1 MYVQNY
7 LNITSKHTSSI
18 YGLITY
24 HRFQLQSIQNAIS
37 IVSYFMTIEL
47 VSLTERKKHQNQSIN
62 QYNGIANT
70 TRESENTAKYKEM
83 YRKCHNIPHSHHS
96 TLNDSID
103 LLSKKMEKHI
113 TSADSFKA
121 QVVKHQVSSKTDSE
135 AIQKK
140 STKLQQQLDAMNCK
154 FEQEKKEIRRMK
166 DEMNTKMNAIGER
179 TSSTDVQLQQLQTE
193 FQAIKAKVDEIQNYA
208 QSSTNLAT
216 TANGTPVQFVP
227 EWVLRERKKNN
238 IIIFG
243 LHEMDDDLAVIK
255 LLAADL
261 ELDLD
266 PSCDIVHNFRVG
278 TSNNGNVR
286 PLVVKF
292 ACLEKKNAMLLKAK
306 KLKGM
311 EKWNGVVVTHD
322 MTKLECQVE
331 KAWEMKL
338 RQDAE
343 QLNNSLTADEKSVKF
358 FKVIGGR
365 RERRIACF
373 PIK

>member
-1 MYVQNY
+1 MEIIQCDIVKLKN
-7 LNITSKHTSSI
+7 NVEK
-18 YGLITY
+18 LI
-24 HRFQLQSIQNAIS
+24 SVIDS
-37 IVSYFMTIEL
+37 VS
-47 VSLTERKKHQNQSIN
+47 
-62 QYNGIANT
+62 
-70 TRESENTAKYKEM
+70 
-83 YRKCHNIPHSHHS
+83 SHHS

-193 FQAIKAKVDEIQNYA
+193 FQAIKAKVDEIQTSA

-266 PSCDIVHNFRVG
+266 PSCDIVHNFHVG

-292 ACLEKKNAMLLKAK
+292 ACLEKKNAMLLNAK
-306 KLKGM
+306 KLKGK

>member
-1 MYVQNY
+1 MEIIQCDIVKLKN
-7 LNITSKHTSSI
+7 NVEK
-18 YGLITY
+18 LI
-24 HRFQLQSIQNAIS
+24 SVIDS
-37 IVSYFMTIEL
+37 VS
-47 VSLTERKKHQNQSIN
+47 
-62 QYNGIANT
+62 
-70 TRESENTAKYKEM
+70 
-83 YRKCHNIPHSHHS
+83 SHHS

-140 STKLQQQLDAMNCK
+140 STKLQQQLNAMNCK
-154 FEQEKKEIRRMK
+154 FEQEKKEIRRIK
-166 DEMNTKMNAIGER
+166 DDMNTKMK
-179 TSSTDVQLQQLQTE
+179 QLHTK

-227 EWVLRERKKNN
+227 KWVLRKRKKNN

>member
-1 MYVQNY
+1 MEIIQCDIVKLKN
-7 LNITSKHTSSI
+7 NVEK
-18 YGLITY
+18 LI
-24 HRFQLQSIQNAIS
+24 SVIDS
-37 IVSYFMTIEL
+37 VS
-47 VSLTERKKHQNQSIN
+47 
-62 QYNGIANT
+62 
-70 TRESENTAKYKEM
+70 
-83 YRKCHNIPHSHHS
+83 SHHS

-292 ACLEKKNAMLLKAK
+292 ACLEKKNAMQCKEAEK
-306 KLKGM
+306 DGKM
-311 EKWNGVVVTHD
+311 ERGCCHSRHD
-322 MTKLECQVE
+322 KIRMSSGESMGDEATTRCR
-331 KAWEMKL
+331 AI
-338 RQDAE
+338 E
-343 QLNNSLTADEKSVKF
+343 QFSYC
-358 FKVIGGR
+358 G
-365 RERRIACF
+365 
-373 PIK
+373 

>member
-1 MYVQNY
+1 MEIIQRDIVKLKNN
-7 LNITSKHTSSI
+7 LEK
-18 YGLITY
+18 LI
-24 HRFQLQSIQNAIS
+24 SVIDSVN
-37 IVSYFMTIEL
+37 
-47 VSLTERKKHQNQSIN
+47 
-62 QYNGIANT
+62 
-70 TRESENTAKYKEM
+70 
-83 YRKCHNIPHSHHS
+83 SHHA

-121 QVVKHQVSSKTDSE
+121 QVVKQQVSSKTDSE

-140 STKLQQQLDAMNCK
+140 STKLQNQLDGMNCK
-154 FEQEKKEIRRMK
+154 FEQEKKEIRRIK

-179 TSSTDVQLQQLQTE
+179 TASTDAQLQQLQTE

-292 ACLEKKNAMLLKAK
+292 AFLEKKNAMLLKAK

-343 QLNNSLTADEKSVKF
+343 HLNSSLTPVERSVKF

>member
-1 MYVQNY
+1 MEIIQCDIVKLKN
-7 LNITSKHTSSI
+7 NVEK
-18 YGLITY
+18 LI
-24 HRFQLQSIQNAIS
+24 SVIDS
-37 IVSYFMTIEL
+37 VS
-47 VSLTERKKHQNQSIN
+47 
-62 QYNGIANT
+62 
-70 TRESENTAKYKEM
+70 
-83 YRKCHNIPHSHHS
+83 SHHS

-292 ACLEKKNAMLLKAK
+292 ACLEKKNAMLLNAK
-306 KLKGM
+306 KLKGK

>member
-1 MYVQNY
+1 MEIIQCDIVELKN
-7 LNITSKHTSSI
+7 NVEK
-18 YGLITY
+18 LI
-24 HRFQLQSIQNAIS
+24 SVIDS
-37 IVSYFMTIEL
+37 VS
-47 VSLTERKKHQNQSIN
+47 
-62 QYNGIANT
+62 
-70 TRESENTAKYKEM
+70 
-83 YRKCHNIPHSHHS
+83 SHHS

-154 FEQEKKEIRRMK
+154 FEQEKKETRRIK

-179 TSSTDVQLQQLQTE
+179 TSSTDVQLQQLQTK
-193 FQAIKAKVDEIQNYA
+193 FQAIKAKVDEIQNSA

-278 TSNNGNVR
+278 TSNNGNMR

-365 RERRIACF
+365 RER
-373 PIK
+373 

>member
-1 MYVQNY
+1 MEIIQSDIVKLKN
-7 LNITSKHTSSI
+7 NVEK
-18 YGLITY
+18 LI
-24 HRFQLQSIQNAIS
+24 SVIDS
-37 IVSYFMTIEL
+37 VS
-47 VSLTERKKHQNQSIN
+47 
-62 QYNGIANT
+62 
-70 TRESENTAKYKEM
+70 
-83 YRKCHNIPHSHHS
+83 SHHS
-96 TLNDSID
+96 TLNDSIN

-140 STKLQQQLDAMNCK
+140 STKLQQQLDGMNCK
-154 FEQEKKEIRRMK
+154 FEQEKKEIRRIK

-193 FQAIKAKVDEIQNYA
+193 FLAIKAKVDGIQNYT

-216 TANGTPVQFVP
+216 TANGTPVQYVP

-278 TSNNGNVR
+278 TSNNGNMR

-338 RQDAE
+338 RQDTE
-343 QLNNSLTADEKSVKF
+343 HLRRSLTLVK
-358 FKVIGGR
+358 
-365 RERRIACF
+365 
-373 PIK
+373 

>member
-1 MYVQNY
+1 MEIIQSDIVKLKN
-7 LNITSKHTSSI
+7 NVEK
-18 YGLITY
+18 LI
-24 HRFQLQSIQNAIS
+24 SVIDS
-37 IVSYFMTIEL
+37 VS
-47 VSLTERKKHQNQSIN
+47 
-62 QYNGIANT
+62 
-70 TRESENTAKYKEM
+70 
-83 YRKCHNIPHSHHS
+83 SHHS

-121 QVVKHQVSSKTDSE
+121 QVVKHQVSSKTDSD

-193 FQAIKAKVDEIQNYA
+193 FQAIKAKVDEIQNSA
-208 QSSTNLAT
+208 QSSTNIAT

-266 PSCDIVHNFRVG
+266 PYCDIVKQWQRA
-278 TSNNGNVR
+278 
-286 PLVVKF
+286 PP
-292 ACLEKKNAMLLKAK
+292 
-306 KLKGM
+306 
-311 EKWNGVVVTHD
+311 
-322 MTKLECQVE
+322 
-331 KAWEMKL
+331 
-338 RQDAE
+338 
-343 QLNNSLTADEKSVKF
+343 
-358 FKVIGGR
+358 GG
-365 RERRIACF
+365 
-373 PIK
+373 

>member
-1 MYVQNY
+1 MEIIQCDIVKLKN
-7 LNITSKHTSSI
+7 NVEK
-18 YGLITY
+18 LI
-24 HRFQLQSIQNAIS
+24 SVIDS
-37 IVSYFMTIEL
+37 VS
-47 VSLTERKKHQNQSIN
+47 
-62 QYNGIANT
+62 
-70 TRESENTAKYKEM
+70 
-83 YRKCHNIPHSHHS
+83 SHHS

-154 FEQEKKEIRRMK
+154 FEQEKKEIRRIK

>member
-1 MYVQNY
+1 MEIIQRDIVKLKNN
-7 LNITSKHTSSI
+7 LEK
-18 YGLITY
+18 LI
-24 HRFQLQSIQNAIS
+24 SVIDSVN
-37 IVSYFMTIEL
+37 
-47 VSLTERKKHQNQSIN
+47 
-62 QYNGIANT
+62 
-70 TRESENTAKYKEM
+70 
-83 YRKCHNIPHSHHS
+83 SHHS
-96 TLNDSID
+96 TLNDSIN

-154 FEQEKKEIRRMK
+154 FEQEKKETRRIK

-227 EWVLRERKKNN
+227 EWVLRERKENN

-266 PSCDIVHNFRVG
+266 PSCDIVHNFHVG

-292 ACLEKKNAMLLKAK
+292 ACLEEKNAMLLKAK

-311 EKWNGVVVTHD
+311 KKWNGVVVTHD

-343 QLNNSLTADEKSVKF
+343 QLNNSLTAD
-358 FKVIGGR
+358 
-365 RERRIACF
+365 
-373 PIK
+373 

>member
-1 MYVQNY
+1 MEIIQRDIVKLKNN
-7 LNITSKHTSSI
+7 LEK
-18 YGLITY
+18 LI
-24 HRFQLQSIQNAIS
+24 SVIDSVN
-37 IVSYFMTIEL
+37 
-47 VSLTERKKHQNQSIN
+47 
-62 QYNGIANT
+62 
-70 TRESENTAKYKEM
+70 
-83 YRKCHNIPHSHHS
+83 SHHA

-121 QVVKHQVSSKTDSE
+121 QVVKQQVSSKTDSE

-140 STKLQQQLDAMNCK
+140 STKLQQQLDGMNCK
-154 FEQEKKEIRRMK
+154 FEQEKKEIRRIK

-331 KAWEMKL
+331 KAWEIKL
-338 RQDAE
+338 RPRCRIYE
-343 QLNNSLTADEKSVKF
+343 QLSAVERSVKF
-358 FKVIGGR
+358 FQS
-365 RERRIACF
+365 CWW
-373 PIK
+373 PS

>member
-1 MYVQNY
+1 MEIIQCDIVKLKN
-7 LNITSKHTSSI
+7 NVEK
-18 YGLITY
+18 LI
-24 HRFQLQSIQNAIS
+24 SVIDS
-37 IVSYFMTIEL
+37 VS
-47 VSLTERKKHQNQSIN
+47 
-62 QYNGIANT
+62 
-70 TRESENTAKYKEM
+70 
-83 YRKCHNIPHSHHS
+83 SHHS

-343 QLNNSLTADEKSVKF
+343 QLNNSLTADEKSVVF
-358 FKVIGGR
+358 QSYR
-365 RERRIACF
+365 R
-373 PIK
+373 PS

>member
-1 MYVQNY
+1 MEIIQCDIVKLKN
-7 LNITSKHTSSI
+7 NVEK
-18 YGLITY
+18 LI
-24 HRFQLQSIQNAIS
+24 SVIDS
-37 IVSYFMTIEL
+37 VS
-47 VSLTERKKHQNQSIN
+47 
-62 QYNGIANT
+62 
-70 TRESENTAKYKEM
+70 
-83 YRKCHNIPHSHHS
+83 SHHS

-121 QVVKHQVSSKTDSE
+121 QVVKHQVSSKTDSD

-266 PSCDIVHNFRVG
+266 PSCDIVHNFPVG

-292 ACLEKKNAMLLKAK
+292 ACLEKKDAMLLNAK
-306 KLKGM
+306 KLKGK

>member
-1 MYVQNY
+1 MEIIQRDIVKLKNN
-7 LNITSKHTSSI
+7 LEK
-18 YGLITY
+18 LI
-24 HRFQLQSIQNAIS
+24 SVIDSVN
-37 IVSYFMTIEL
+37 
-47 VSLTERKKHQNQSIN
+47 
-62 QYNGIANT
+62 
-70 TRESENTAKYKEM
+70 
-83 YRKCHNIPHSHHS
+83 SHHS

-121 QVVKHQVSSKTDSE
+121 QVVKQQVSSKTDSE

-140 STKLQQQLDAMNCK
+140 STNLQQQLDGMNCK
-154 FEQEKKEIRRMK
+154 FEQEKKEIRRIK

-292 ACLEKKNAMLLKAK
+292 VCLEKKNAILLKAK

-343 QLNNSLTADEKSVKF
+343 HLNSSLTPVERSVKF

>member
-1 MYVQNY
+1 MEIIQRDIVKLKNN
-7 LNITSKHTSSI
+7 LEK
-18 YGLITY
+18 LI
-24 HRFQLQSIQNAIS
+24 SVIDSVN
-37 IVSYFMTIEL
+37 
-47 VSLTERKKHQNQSIN
+47 
-62 QYNGIANT
+62 
-70 TRESENTAKYKEM
+70 
-83 YRKCHNIPHSHHS
+83 SHHS

-121 QVVKHQVSSKTDSE
+121 QVVKQQVSSKTDSE

-140 STKLQQQLDAMNCK
+140 STKLQQQLDGMNCK
-154 FEQEKKEIRRMK
+154 FEQEKKEIRRIK
-166 DEMNTKMNAIGER
+166 EEMNTKMNAIGER

-216 TANGTPVQFVP
+216 TAEGTPVQFVP

-266 PSCDIVHNFRVG
+266 PSCDIIHNFRVG

-286 PLVVKF
+286 PLMVKF
-292 ACLEKKNAMLLKAK
+292 VCLEKKNAMLLKAK

-338 RQDAE
+338 QQDAE
-343 QLNNSLTADEKSVKF
+343 HLNSSLTPVERSVKF

>member
-1 MYVQNY
+1 MEIIQCDIVKLKN
-7 LNITSKHTSSI
+7 NVEK
-18 YGLITY
+18 LI
-24 HRFQLQSIQNAIS
+24 SVIDS
-37 IVSYFMTIEL
+37 VS
-47 VSLTERKKHQNQSIN
+47 
-62 QYNGIANT
+62 
-70 TRESENTAKYKEM
+70 
-83 YRKCHNIPHSHHS
+83 SHHS

-216 TANGTPVQFVP
+216 TANGTPVQSVP
-227 EWVLRERKKNN
+227 EWVLREKKKNN

-243 LHEMDDDLAVIK
+243 LHETDDDLAVIK

-292 ACLEKKNAMLLKAK
+292 ACLEEKNAMLLKAK
-306 KLKGM
+306 KLKRM

-343 QLNNSLTADEKSVKF
+343 QLN
-358 FKVIGGR
+358 KVSSFSKLSAAVVS
-365 RERRIACF
+365 EE
-373 PIK
+373 

>member
-1 MYVQNY
+1 MEIIQCDIVKLKN
-7 LNITSKHTSSI
+7 NVEK
-18 YGLITY
+18 LI
-24 HRFQLQSIQNAIS
+24 SVIDS
-37 IVSYFMTIEL
+37 VS
-47 VSLTERKKHQNQSIN
+47 
-62 QYNGIANT
+62 
-70 TRESENTAKYKEM
+70 
-83 YRKCHNIPHSHHS
+83 SHHS

-121 QVVKHQVSSKTDSE
+121 QVVKHQVSFKT
-135 AIQKK
+135 IQKK
-140 STKLQQQLDAMNCK
+140 SIKLQQQLDAMNCK

-311 EKWNGVVVTHD
+311 EKWNEVVVTHD

>member
-1 MYVQNY
+1 
-7 LNITSKHTSSI
+7 
-18 YGLITY
+18 
-24 HRFQLQSIQNAIS
+24 
-37 IVSYFMTIEL
+37 
-47 VSLTERKKHQNQSIN
+47 
-62 QYNGIANT
+62 
-70 TRESENTAKYKEM
+70 
-83 YRKCHNIPHSHHS
+83 
-96 TLNDSID
+96 
-103 LLSKKMEKHI
+103 MEKHI

-154 FEQEKKEIRRMK
+154 FEQEKKEIRRIK

-193 FQAIKAKVDEIQNYA
+193 FQAIKAQVDEIQNYA

-227 EWVLRERKKNN
+227 EWVLRERKKSN

-243 LHEMDDDLAVIK
+243 LHEMDDDFAVIK

-343 QLNNSLTADEKSVKF
+343 QLNNSLSADEKSVKF